1 MTWSYPYYS
10 GRAYG
15 YAFIVVLV
23 VVLLVVGGFYW
34 LGPYG
39 FLK

>member
-1 MTWSYPYYS
+1 MYWA

-23 VVLLVVGGFYW
+23 VVLLVVGGIYW
-34 LGPYG
+34 LA
-39 FLK
+39 

>member
-1 MTWSYPYYS
+1 MYGA

-23 VVLLVVGGFYW
+23 VVLLVVGGIY
-34 LGPYG
+34 LS
-39 FLK
+39 LIHI

>member
-1 MTWSYPYYS
+1 MYGA

-23 VVLLVVGGFYW
+23 VVLLVVGGIYW
-34 LGPYG
+34 LV
-39 FLK
+39 